1 LKPTIDA
8 FKKELPKLEDLNFNL
23 PDYRELLK
31 QQHHEFLMQQLKDL
45 EGIADAARQAADA
58 FGQLGSAI
66 GGTTG
71 EAIGAFG
78 SIAATIAQT
87 IG

>member
-1 LKPTIDA
+1 MMKQMEGLK
-8 FKKELPKLEDLNFNL
+8 
-23 PDYRELLK
+23 
-31 QQHHEFLMQQLKDL
+31 
-45 EGIADAARQAADA
+45 GIADSARQAADA
-58 FGQLGSAI
+58 FSSLGSAI